1 MKKNIFRLATIVV
14 AVVFATTAYGQ
25 NSDWYIAP
33 SIAYS
38 DDDGDRN
45 IDDSVAGGQ
54 INAGRGVTE
63 HISLEGALGYSD
75 IDGFPGQKHLDIS
88 VNMLAFGNRDATFA
102 PYFLV
107 GIGYLGAK
115 IEGAG
120 DENRPTGTVG
130 VGVIWRLGNSA
141 VSIRAEQR
149 ARLAWEQGDNLTD
162 LISTI
167 GLQFSF
173 GATKSAGKAK
183 TGFDSD
189 NDGVIDHWDMCPA
202 TKRGTAVDEYGCPLD
217 SDKDGVADGI
227 DACPDTPTGV
237 QVDAVGCPPESD
249 ADRDGVADDKDKCPK
264 TPAGAVVDIY
274 GCERDGDGDRVVDRL
289 DRCPNSP
296 KGIRVDFSGCEIK
309 DVIKLPGVN
318 FANNSDRLLLGTA
331 KILVNAA
338 ATLKKNPGMK
348 IEVAGHT
355 DSVGSAATNESLSE
369 RRAKTVRNYLLR
381 YGANPASITARGYGE
396 RRPISDN
403 TTAQGRAANRRVELI
418 ILN

>member
-1 MKKNIFRLATIVV
+1 MKNTRHQLTCIAIAIFL
-14 AVVFATTAYGQ
+14 TTAAQGQ

-33 SIAYS
+33 AIVYT

-54 INAGRGVTE
+54 INVGRGVTE
-63 HISLEGALGYSD
+63 HISLEGAFGYSD

-141 VSIRAEQR
+141 VSIRAEQS

-173 GATKSAGKAK
+173 GATKSTGKKK

-189 NDGVIDHWDMCPA
+189 SDGVIDHWDNCPA
-202 TKRGTAVDEYGCPLD
+202 TTPGATVDEYGCELKID
-217 SDKDGVADGI
+217 TDGDGVLDG
-227 DACPDTPTGV
+227 D
-237 QVDAVGCPPESD
+237 
-249 ADRDGVADDKDKCPK
+249 DRCPK
-264 TPAGAVVDIY
+264 TVAGATVNIY
-274 GCERDGDGDRVVDRL
+274 GCERDDDADRVVNRLDKCPNTPAGGIVDTHGCERDDDADRVVNRL
-289 DRCPNSP
+289 DRCPNTTA
-296 KGIRVDFSGCEIK
+296 GVRVDVKGCEIK

-318 FANNSDRLLLGTA
+318 FANNSDQLLLGTEN
-331 KILVNAA
+331 ILMDAA
-338 ATLKKNPGMK
+338 ATLKRNPAMK
-348 IEVAGHT
+348 IVVAGHT
-355 DSVGSAATNESLSE
+355 DSVGAAAMNASLSE
-369 RRAKTVRNYLLR
+369 RRAKTVRNYLIR
-381 YGANPASITARGYGE
+381 YGANPANLSARGYGE
-396 RRPISDN
+396 SRPVSDN
-403 TTAQGRAANRRVELI
+403 DTAQGRAANRRVELI